1 MFTIKGDTY
10 VAKYHFFE
18 AGLAYANLFARN
30 TQGLTKF

>member
-10 VAKYHFFE
+10 VANFFE